1 MSTDLERYRIRGAKP
16 LKGTLRVSGAKN
28 AALPILAASLLT
40 GECCRIENCPDIAD
54 VRQMK
59 YIIASLGGQIT
70 DESGGLAVRTESLR
84 DSSVSQK
91 LSESMRSS
99 LFTAGPLLA
108 RLGQAE
114 FYEPGGCRIGAR
126 PIDLHLSVFA
136 ALGAEIKKEGRKVL
150 CRAGKNGL
158 SGAEIWL
165 PYPSVGATE
174 NAMCAAVLA
183 RGTTMISGAAQEPEI
198 EDLARFLQQCGA
210 QIDGAGSPRIQIRG
224 VRTLH
229 GAQHRIIPDRI
240 ECGTFLIA
248 AAATGGEIFL
258 ERGSGRHL
266 ERLLTLLSDC
276 GCRIEQDRI
285 GIALRAPE
293 RLWAARSVRT
303 APYPEFPTDLQPQL
317 LAALCAARGTS
328 EIEETVFE
336 NRFGIAKELRKMGAM
351 IEICGKHAIING
363 TESLRGA
370 ELQAGDLRGG
380 AGLVIAA
387 LAAEGQSLI
396 SGIEHINR
404 GYCRFSGRLAE
415 LGAEI
420 ERIL

>member
-1 MSTDLERYRIRGAKP
+1 MSTDLERYRIRGAKQ

-40 GECCRIENCPDIAD
+40 GESCLIENCPDIAD
-54 VRQMK
+54 VDQMK
-59 YIIASLGGQIT
+59 YIISSLGGRIG
-70 DESGGLAVRTESLR
+70 EEGGGLAVQTEALSA
-84 DSSVSQK
+84 SSVSQE

-126 PIDLHLSVFA
+126 PIDLHLSVFS
-136 ALGAEIKKEGRKVL
+136 ALGAEITRDGRKIL

-158 SGAEIWL
+158 SGAKIRL

-183 RGTTMISGAAQEPEI
+183 QGTTVLSGAAQEPEI
-198 EDLARFLQQCGA
+198 EDLAHFLQDCGA
-210 QIDGAGSPRIQIRG
+210 QIEGAGSPMIRIRG

-229 GAQHRIIPDRI
+229 GARHRIIPDRI
-240 ECGTFLIA
+240 ECGTFLLA
-248 AAATGGEIFL
+248 AAAAGGEVFL

-266 ERLLTLLSDC
+266 EQLLEILSGC

-293 RLWAARSVRT
+293 RLLAAHRVQT
-303 APYPEFPTDLQPQL
+303 APYPAFPTDLQPQL
-317 LAALCAARGTS
+317 LAALCAAQGIS
-328 EIEETVFE
+328 DIEETVFE
-336 NRFGIAKELRKMGAM
+336 NRFGIAGELRKMGAV
-351 IEICGKHAIING
+351 IEICGKHAIIDG
-363 TESLRGA
+363 TESLHGA
-370 ELQAGDLRGG
+370 EIRAQDLRGG

-404 GYCRFSGRLAE
+404 GYCRFSERLAA